1 MNNINVVTTNSFR
14 SLYCK
19 HMKRHL
25 KKQNQWKRFM
35 VFGSFVHGGK
45 KDFSPNEQL
54 FQNSKLHAYI
64 LCPYSTKSKSTG
76 KSARSLKH

>member
-1 MNNINVVTTNSFR
+1 
-14 SLYCK
+14 
-19 HMKRHL
+19 
-25 KKQNQWKRFM
+25 M

-54 FQNSKLHAYI
+54 FQNSELHAYI